1 MNVNVFN
8 SVTSLCVLSYC
19 CILHYSLTMPG
30 GFNFNLTPGLKPQAG
45 GIKIVTV
52 YNRSI
57 FQVEWLI
64 TTLVFL
70 LVFEGN
76 TCAELTCSIDHFRY
90 IEIQLGSEA

>member
-1 MNVNVFN
+1 
-8 SVTSLCVLSYC
+8 
-19 CILHYSLTMPG
+19 MPG
-30 GFNFNLTPGLKPQAG
+30 GFNSNLTPGLKPQAG

-76 TCAELTCSIDHFRY
+76 TCAELTCSIISMIALYALPLPQSGGF
-90 IEIQLGSEA
+90 